1 MLSFEAFWAF
11 VSEPFLVMRSAI
23 GHFLVYGLGGPGF
36 FKNIVQERN
45 FATYLTVMEAQFN
58 PRRLLTPTYYDVAK
72 DYLRSRQIALEALDT
87 LGIHEHIPIWNPCN
101 PCKSSSTIIVVQPMT
116 PFSFSRENIDEEC
129 IPGYL
134 YIVINTFLKMYSVHS
149 NCKNI
154 YVWKLAKYSRN
165 VT

>member
-87 LGIHEHIPIWNPCN
+87 LGIHEHIPI
-101 PCKSSSTIIVVQPMT
+101 
-116 PFSFSRENIDEEC
+116 
-129 IPGYL
+129 
-134 YIVINTFLKMYSVHS
+134 
-149 NCKNI
+149 
-154 YVWKLAKYSRN
+154 
-165 VT
+165 